1 MARTLTSSPTRR
13 ADLVSFLGALCMFL
27 SAIEYIIPKP
37 IPFLRVGIANLPILI
52 SVDLLPVPFLLLVV
66 VLKVIVQGLVG
77 GTLFSYV
84 LLFCAAGFFS
94 SALAMLHA
102 RRLFSVRILLVGV
115 SVIRALIGNTAQ
127 ILLAAALL
135 GAFSEGFTARS
146 AWWAEICR
154 SG

>member
-1 MARTLTSSPTRR
+1 
-13 ADLVSFLGALCMFL
+13 
-27 SAIEYIIPKP
+27 
-37 IPFLRVGIANLPILI
+37 
-52 SVDLLPVPFLLLVV
+52 
-66 VLKVIVQGLVG
+66 
-77 GTLFSYV
+77 
-84 LLFCAAGFFS
+84 
-94 SALAMLHA
+94 MLHA